1 MTKQYNIVVCGSARV
16 GKSTLVNA
24 LCGRELA
31 QTSSSLSSKTDK
43 MEKYVLNRICY
54 PINET
59 SNSSEYTITIWDTPG
74 VESWTKD
81 HIQKHF
87 TQIMKESNPLC
98 MIYCA
103 SPGSFA
109 RLDQLEWIIDTCIRS
124 NIYCALVCTNKF
136 TGGSQKRIELLN
148 DFNSIILNY
157 RSMTKDENN
166 IKYYGNIALCT
177 SVNSIIYEDK
187 EMGIRKNVEGINEL
201 LFAITTSLKDD
212 KLVAWCYTIADN
224 ESFWSTMG
232 NKLLEFIGT
241 TQPIVQEYLKEHGAD
256 IAKTLIP
263 IILSVLLK
271 K

>member
-1 MTKQYNIVVCGSARV
+1 MAKQYNIVVCGSARV

-31 QTSSSLSSKTDK
+31 QTSPSLASTTDK
-43 MEKYVLNRICY
+43 MKKYVLHKVCD
-54 PINET
+54 

-81 HIQKHF
+81 HIQNHF
-87 TQIMKESNPLC
+87 TQIMMKINPLC

-109 RLDQLEWIIDTCIRS
+109 RLDQLQWIIDTCIRS
-124 NIYCALVCTNKF
+124 NIYCALICTNKF
-136 TGGSQKRIELLN
+136 SGGSQKRIEVLN
-148 DFNSIILNY
+148 VFDSILSNY

-177 SVNSIIYEDK
+177 SVNSILYVDQEF
-187 EMGIRKNVEGINEL
+187 GVRKDAEGINEL

-224 ESFWSTMG
+224 QSFWSAMG
-232 NKLLEFIGT
+232 KRLLEFIGT
-241 TQPIVQEYLKEHGAD
+241 ARPVVEEYLQEHRTD

-263 IILSVLLK
+263 IILSAIMVK